1 MADFKEQYYSLEE
14 DEMQDIIQR
23 AKNMES
29 DAQQELL
36 KIFLPFLSKW
46 VNLIYHNKYKLADY
60 DARQFI
66 GLYVKDKS
74 VGRYLRRNNLNA
86 QGLKHIQECMR
97 GVNYMVKRYGDEEDI
112 RQTVNMTFFQCIE
125 RYERRESKAGGYVP
139 FKGYLYRYFFYM
151 LKKNVDTFLI
161 DQHGRKSFPLISDD
175 DFGDSGD
182 SDGEKP
188 QGFHAPA
195 EQSAEELFGTEE
207 IDEFWVIG
215 DTALYPFSTL
225 TIQERQLLKWRY
237 VDGQKSSDIANRI
250 TEHPNTVREHFN
262 RIRSKIAEE
271 LEEQRHR
278 DKSMYKM

>member
-1 MADFKEQYYSLEE
+1 MTDFKETYYTHSEE
-14 DEMQDIIQR
+14 DMQDIISR
-23 AKNMES
+23 AKS
-29 DAQQELL
+29 GDKPAQEELL
-36 KIFLPFLSKW
+36 EIFFPFLNKW
-46 VNLIYHNKYKLADY
+46 VNLIYHNKYKLSDY

-66 GLYVKDKS
+66 GLYVKDKT
-74 VGRYLRRNNLNA
+74 VGRFLRRNTLNS
-86 QGLKHIQECMR
+86 QGMKHVQECMR
-97 GVNYMVKRYGDEEDI
+97 GVNYMVKRYGSEEDI
-112 RQTVNMTFFQCIE
+112 RQTVNMTFFQCIQ

-175 DFGDSGD
+175 DFGDGE

-188 QGFHAPA
+188 QGFHAPS

-215 DTALYPFSTL
+215 DTALHPFDTL

-237 VDGQKSSDIANRI
+237 VDGQKSSDIAQRI

-262 RIRSKIAEE
+262 KIRIRIAEA
-271 LEEQRHR
+271 LESQTE
-278 DKSMYKM
+278 S